1 MDMGFVGIIFKTI
14 FALALVLLL
23 LYLSLKLG
31 GEKLQKFQN
40 GKYIKVLERVPL
52 SKENFVCVVKIG
64 EKAYIMTSTPH
75 SIEKV
80 TELSK
85 DDTEKIE
92 NLKIQSMPQYND
104 LKKFLEKKELNKIYD
119 KLKLNKLKK
128 EDKYEEKK

>member
-1 MDMGFVGIIFKTI
+1 MDIEFIGMIFKAI

-64 EKAYIMTSTPH
+64 KKAYIMTSTPH
-75 SIEKV
+75 SIEKI
-80 TELSK
+80 TELSEEETK
-85 DDTEKIE
+85 KIE
-92 NLKIQSMPQYND
+92 DLKIQSMPQYNG
-104 LKKFLEKKELNKIYD
+104 LKEFLEKRELNKIYD

-128 EDKYEEKK
+128 EDKYEKKK

>member
-1 MDMGFVGIIFKTI
+1 MNIEFIVMIFKAI

-31 GEKLQKFQN
+31 GGKLQNFQN
-40 GKYIKVLERVPL
+40 GRYIKVLERVPL

-75 SIEKV
+75 SVEKII
-80 TELSK
+80 ELSK
-85 DDTEKIE
+85 EETEKIE
-92 NLKIQSMPQYND
+92 SLKAQSIPQYNT
-104 LKKFLEKKELNKIYD
+104 LKEFLGKKELNKIYD

-128 EDKYEEKK
+128 EDKYEKEK

>member
-1 MDMGFVGIIFKTI
+1 MDIEFIGMIFKAI

-75 SIEKV
+75 SIEKI
-80 TELSK
+80 TELSEAETK
-85 DDTEKIE
+85 KIE
-92 NLKIQSMPQYND
+92 DLKIQSMPQYKGLN
-104 LKKFLEKKELNKIYD
+104 KFLEKRELNKIYD

-128 EDKYEEKK
+128 EDKYEKKK

>member
-1 MDMGFVGIIFKTI
+1 MDIEFIGMIFKAI

-75 SIEKV
+75 SIEKI
-80 TELSK
+80 TELSEEETK
-85 DDTEKIE
+85 KIE
-92 NLKIQSMPQYND
+92 DLKIQSMPQYKGLN
-104 LKKFLEKKELNKIYD
+104 KFLEKRELNKIYD

-128 EDKYEEKK
+128 EDRYEKKK

>member
-1 MDMGFVGIIFKTI
+1 MDIEFIGMIFKAI

-75 SIEKV
+75 SIEKI
-80 TELSK
+80 TELSEEETK
-85 DDTEKIE
+85 KIE
-92 NLKIQSMPQYND
+92 DLKIQSMPQYKGLN
-104 LKKFLEKKELNKIYD
+104 KFLEKRELNKIYD

-128 EDKYEEKK
+128 EDKYEKKK

>member
-1 MDMGFVGIIFKTI
+1 MDIEFIGMIFKAI

-75 SIEKV
+75 SIEKI
-80 TELSK
+80 TELSEAETK
-85 DDTEKIE
+85 KIE
-92 NLKIQSMPQYND
+92 DLKIQSMPQYNG
-104 LKKFLEKKELNKIYD
+104 LNKFLENRELNKIYD

-128 EDKYEEKK
+128 EDKYEKKK

>member
-1 MDMGFVGIIFKTI
+1 M
-14 FALALVLLL
+14 LLL

-31 GEKLQKFQN
+31 GEKLQN

-75 SIEKV
+75 SIEKI

-92 NLKIQSMPQYND
+92 NLKIQSIPQYSG
-104 LKKFLEKKELNKIYD
+104 LKEFLEKKELNKIYD